1 MPEDIHPIVSIWVV
15 LFSLASGLFS
25 LYCTYIA
32 FVGGTIP
39 LLGWELDGGAVSG
52 VLWLVFV
59 TPLVS
64 MVAYWIAMLVTLPLI
79 AIFKKRS

>member
-39 LLGWELDGGAVSG
+39 LLGWELDGGEIGRAHV
-52 VLWLVFV
+52 
-59 TPLVS
+59 
-64 MVAYWIAMLVTLPLI
+64 
-79 AIFKKRS
+79 